1 MAARSTRATVGR
13 VKVSL
18 FSLLAGPHPR
28 SLSLGGYA
36 PRSGRRR
43 LPRAGAS
50 CGAVSKILEP
60 RVLLDERELGR
71 PHRTIAL
78 LADDDL
84 CDPLRALIRRAIG
97 IAILLFTI
105 YEHHDVGVLLEGA

>member
-18 FSLLAGPHPR
+18 FSLLAGPRPR

-71 PHRTIAL
+71 PHRTVAL
-78 LADDDL
+78 FADDDL
-84 CDPLRALIRRAIG
+84 RDALGPFIRRTVG
-97 IAILLFTI
+97 IAILFCTI
-105 YEHHDVGVLLEGA
+105 NEHHDISVLLQGA